1 MGTGIKITVGGFVF
15 SSKKAFTERCQKALY
30 GGDLETVLTG
40 EDAELAQAVF
50 YVRLDKVAQLNGRTV
65 LHYIRGKHP
74 HNTACFFAVLS
85 DGEKLHFS
93 FKKIIQPNKT

>member
-1 MGTGIKITVGGFVF
+1 MGTGIKIIVGRFGF
-15 SSKKAFTERCQKALY
+15 SSKTAFIKRCQTALH
-30 GGDLETVLTG
+30 GGDLGTVLTG

-93 FKKIIQPNKT
+93 FMKLIKVE

>member
-15 SSKKAFTERCQKALY
+15 SSKKAFTERCQNALY

-50 YVRLDKVAQLNGRTV
+50 YTRLDKAAQLNGRTV

-93 FKKIIQPNKT
+93 FKKIIQPNKA